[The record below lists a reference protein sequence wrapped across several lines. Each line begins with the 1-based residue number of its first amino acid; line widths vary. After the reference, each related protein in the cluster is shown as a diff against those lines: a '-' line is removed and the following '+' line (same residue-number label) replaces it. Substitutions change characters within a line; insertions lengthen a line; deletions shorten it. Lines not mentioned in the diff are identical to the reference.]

1 MHFLDYEQ
9 ETLIDDCCNAVN
21 INSRWVDR
29 NYNTSQF
36 FFFFWRPEIFHNNK
50 DTGNAI
56 MSQSSE

>member
-21 INSRWVDR
+21 INSWWVDR

-36 FFFFWRPEIFHNNK
+36 FIFIFLE
-50 DTGNAI
+50 T
-56 MSQSSE
+56 